1 MQNAS
6 NVTAAKPKK
15 MGAVFWAPVGS
26 TLPTDASAALDAAFK
41 SLGYLSDDGVTNDNS
56 PESESI
62 KAWGGDVVLTINKG
76 KEDTFAFTPI
86 EATNSDVLAAVYGSD
101 NVSGTLETGIA
112 LKVNA
117 DDAEP
122 YAWVIDMILKGGAL
136 KRIVI
141 PSAAVTKVGSIVY
154 ADGKTVGYPTTI
166 TATPDSDGQT
176 HYEYIKAAASESK

>member
-1 MQNAS
+1 MQNAN

-15 MGAVFWAPVGS
+15 MGAVFCAPVGS
-26 TLPTDASAALDAAFK
+26 TLPTDAGSALDAAFK
-41 SLGYLSDDGVTNDNS
+41 SFGYLSDDGVTNDNS

-62 KAWGGDVVLTINKG
+62 KAWGGDVVLTISKG
-76 KEDTFAFTPI
+76 KEDTFAFTAI
-86 EATNSDVLAAVYGSD
+86 EATNETVLAAVYGSS
-101 NVSGTLETGIA
+101 NVSGTLETGITVEA
-112 LKVNA
+112 NA

-122 YAWVIDMILKGGAL
+122 HSWVIDMLCRDGAG

-154 ADGKTVGYPTTI
+154 ADGKAVGYPLTSA
-166 TATPDSDGQT
+166 ATPDSSGKT